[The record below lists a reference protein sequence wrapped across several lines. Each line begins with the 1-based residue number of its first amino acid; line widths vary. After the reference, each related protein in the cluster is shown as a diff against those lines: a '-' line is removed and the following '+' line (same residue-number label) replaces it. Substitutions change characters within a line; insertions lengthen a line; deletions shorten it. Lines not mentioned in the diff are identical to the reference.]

1 MSYLTIAYVLLNVEI
16 GAEKAVL
23 KELESISAVTE
34 SNTVYGV
41 YDIITKIEAST
52 LEELKDII
60 SHEIRRIN
68 RVRSTLTMIVVE

>member
-16 GAEKAVL
+16 GAEKEVL
-23 KELESISAVTE
+23 KELESISEVTE

-60 SHEIRRIN
+60 SHKIRRIN

>member
-16 GAEKAVL
+16 GAEKEVL
-23 KELESISAVTE
+23 KDLESISEVTE

-41 YDIITKIEAST
+41 YDIITKTEAST

-60 SHEIRRIN
+60 SHKIRRIN
-68 RVRSTLTMIVVE
+68 KVRSTLTMIVVE

>member
-16 GAEKAVL
+16 GAEKEVL

-41 YDIITKIEAST
+41 YDIITKTEAST

-60 SHEIRRIN
+60 SHKIRRIN

>member
-1 MSYLTIAYVLLNVEI
+1 MSCLTIAYVLLNVEI
-16 GAEKAVL
+16 GAEKEVL

-68 RVRSTLTMIVVE
+68 RVRSTLTMIVVK

>member
-16 GAEKAVL
+16 GAEKEVL
-23 KELESISAVTE
+23 KDLESISAVTE

-60 SHEIRRIN
+60 SHQIRRIN

>member
-1 MSYLTIAYVLLNVEI
+1 MSYLTIAYVLLNIEI
-16 GAEKAVL
+16 GAEKEVL
-23 KELESISAVTE
+23 KELESISEVTE

>member
-16 GAEKAVL
+16 GAEKEVL
-23 KELESISAVTE
+23 KELESISEVTE

>member
-16 GAEKAVL
+16 GAEKEVL
-23 KELESISAVTE
+23 KELESISEVTE

-41 YDIITKIEAST
+41 YDIITRTEAST

-60 SHEIRRIN
+60 SHKIRRID

>member
-16 GAEKAVL
+16 GAEKEVL
-23 KELESISAVTE
+23 KELESISEVTE

-60 SHEIRRIN
+60 SHQIRRIN